1 VGKLRLWL
9 SGPCCPFGLR
19 LHTIE
24 ERSVAIAVSV
34 APAPAAGALSAT
46 ATGMEPIDFDALVD
60 RTILKPARYLGNEL
74 GVQPR
79 DWSAA
84 WPAAGVRWALTY
96 PEVYEVGAS
105 NLGHILLYSILN
117 VVPGQLCDR
126 SYLPAPDLSGRL
138 RERGEPL
145 FAVESRRPLAAFDIL
160 GFSLSYELGASN
172 ILEML
177 DLAGIPIR
185 AAERGDLPLADPAA
199 PPLIFAGGP
208 TATSNPEP
216 FAAFF
221 DFIALGDG
229 EELLPEIGLVV
240 AEARADGWSRTET
253 LRDLAQV
260 PGVYV
265 PSLYGPGPDGVS
277 VVPLEPGLPARIL
290 RRTATPM
297 PHYAMGLV
305 PHIETVHD
313 RLTVEIRRGCTRGCR
328 FCQPGMLTR
337 PARDVEPEAVI
348 EAVQEGMRRTGYSDF
363 SLLSLSCSDY
373 LALPAVGVELR
384 NRLADQN
391 VSLTLPSQRV
401 DRFDANIAHILGGT
415 RRAGL
420 TFAPEAGTQRLRD
433 IVNKGLTDA
442 ELLRGIRTAME
453 SGYRKV
459 KLYFMIGLPGETDA
473 DVLGIAD
480 TCRALQQ
487 RCRDLGRLELNL
499 TISNFTPKPHTP
511 FQWHSVSS
519 EELRRRQELLRAAL
533 RQLRGLKTN
542 FTDVRLSAVE
552 DFVGRSDR
560 RLAPVL
566 EAAWRAGAGLD
577 AWFESA
583 ERSHTA
589 WTAAIEAAGLGGCY
603 RQLEMGGW
611 GAAEDLSGEDL
622 AAFCRQPLP
631 WDHIDSGV
639 DKTWLA
645 QDLQRALAAA
655 VVEDCS
661 FGGCS
666 HCGVCGP
673 DLGHNVVIPP
683 PPIPVQSP
691 PRAPASERLCRL
703 RFGFAKTGSL
713 ALISHLDS
721 VRLLERALRR
731 STLPVSFTGGFHP
744 LPRLQLALAL
754 PLGVEGRGEWLDL
767 EFTEPLERL
776 DPAAVRRRLQAE
788 LPAEFQLLSVAAVPV
803 SGPSLSQDLEAA
815 HWCFD
820 LLPEE
825 PAPPGPSSG
834 GPQVLDAQA
843 WERALTALLARE
855 TLIWH
860 DTDKKGRARQRD
872 CRPYLL
878 DLRLLQ
884 APGEGAVKG
893 GALLTLEAAID
904 PQGRS
909 LRPEQLQHWLAT
921 GLGRRLCL
929 GRVERQWLRLRPC

>member
-1 VGKLRLWL
+1 MSALTPAPVDAPL
-9 SGPCCPFGLR
+9 
-19 LHTIE
+19 
-24 ERSVAIAVSV
+24 A
-34 APAPAAGALSAT
+34 APADAPV
-46 ATGMEPIDFDALVD
+46 DFDALVD
-60 RTILKPARYLGNEL
+60 RDISRPARYLGNEL
-74 GVQPR
+74 GVVPR
-79 DWSAA
+79 DWSEA
-84 WPAAGVRWALTY
+84 WPGAAVRWALTY

-117 VVPGQLCDR
+117 AVPGQLCDR
-126 SYLPAPDLSGRL
+126 SYLPAPDLAARL
-138 RERGEPL
+138 RERGDPL
-145 FAVESRRPLAAFDIL
+145 FAVESRRPLTAFDIL
-160 GFSLSYELGASN
+160 GFSLSYELGATN

-185 AAERGDLPLADPAA
+185 ADERGNLPLSDPEA

-221 DFIALGDG
+221 DFLALGDG

-240 AEARADGWSRTET
+240 AEGRATGLSRRDL

-265 PSLYGPGPDGVS
+265 PCLYGPGPDGVS
-277 VVPLEPGLPARIL
+277 IQPLEPGLPARIL

-337 PARDVEPEAVI
+337 PARDVEPEEVF
-348 EAVQEGMRRTGYSDF
+348 EAVEEGMRRTGYSDC
-363 SLLSLSCSDY
+363 SRRSLSCSDY

-384 NRLADQN
+384 NRLADKN

-401 DRFDANIAHILGGT
+401 DRFDRNIAHILGGT

-433 IVNKGLTDA
+433 IVNKGLTDE

-453 SGYRKV
+453 TGYRKV

-487 RCRDLGRLELNL
+487 QCRDLGRLELNL

-511 FQWHSVSS
+511 FQWHSVSTA
-519 EELRRRQELLRAAL
+519 EFVRRQQLLRSAL

-560 RLAPVL
+560 RLAPVI

-583 ERSHTA
+583 ESTHAA
-589 WTAAIEAAGLGGCY
+589 WTGAIEAAGLGGRY
-603 RQLEMGGW
+603 RALELGGW
-611 GAAEDLSGEDL
+611 QAAEQAL
-622 AAFCRQPLP
+622 AADDLDVFCRQPLP

-639 DKTWLA
+639 EKAWLA
-645 QDLQRALAAA
+645 EDLKRALAAA
-655 VVEDCS
+655 VVPDCS
-661 FGGCS
+661 FEGCS
-666 HCGVCGP
+666 SCGVCGP
-673 DLGHNVVIPP
+673 ELGHNVVLPP
-683 PPIPVQSP
+683 PPVP
-691 PRAPASERLCRL
+691 PQLPQRAPASERVERL

-713 ALISHLDS
+713 ALISHLDT
-721 VRLLERALRR
+721 VRLLERARRR
-731 STLPVSFTGGFHP
+731 SGVPVSFTGGFHP

-754 PLGVEGRGEWLDL
+754 PLGVEGLGEWLDL
-767 EFTEPLERL
+767 EFVEPVE
-776 DPAAVRRRLQAE
+776 PAAVREALQRE
-788 LPAEFQLLSVAAVPV
+788 LPAELRLLSVAAVPV
-803 SGPSLSQDLEAA
+803 HGPSLSQELAAA
-815 HWCFD
+815 HWRFR
-820 LLPEE
+820 LLPAAGAE
-825 PAPPGPSSG
+825 ADDWATGVAS
-834 GPQVLDAQA
+834 AIA
-843 WERALTALLARE
+843 TLLGAE
-855 TLIWH
+855 QLIWR
-860 DTDKKGRARQRD
+860 DTDKKGRARERD

-878 DLRLLQ
+878 SLASCSDQ
-884 APGEGAVKG
+884 TGAAVCE
-893 GALLTLEAAID
+893 LEALVD

-909 LRPEQLQHWLAT
+909 LRPEQVMHWLAES
-921 GLGRRLCL
+921 LGRPLELAQVQRRSLL
-929 GRVERQWLRLRPC
+929 LRTC

>member
-1 VGKLRLWL
+1 M
-9 SGPCCPFGLR
+9 
-19 LHTIE
+19 T
-24 ERSVAIAVSV
+24 VA
-34 APAPAAGALSAT
+34 
-46 ATGMEPIDFDALVD
+46 PIDFAALVD
-60 RTILKPARYLGNEL
+60 RGISKPARYLGNER
-74 GVQPR
+74 GVEAR

-84 WPAAGVRWALTY
+84 RVRWALTY

-117 VVPGQLCDR
+117 AVPGQLCDR
-126 SYLPAPDLSGRL
+126 AYLPAADLSARL
-138 RERGEPL
+138 RERGLPL
-145 FAVESRRPLAAFDIL
+145 FAVESHRPLAAFDIL
-160 GFSLSYELGASN
+160 GFSLSYELGGTN

-177 DLAGIPIR
+177 DLAGLPIR
-185 AAERGDLPLADPAA
+185 AADRGDLPLADPAA

-208 TATSNPEP
+208 TATGNPEP

-221 DFIALGDG
+221 DFLALGDG

-240 AEARADGWSRTET
+240 AEGKAAGLSRSAL

-265 PSLYGPGPDGVS
+265 PSLYAPGPDGVTL
-277 VVPLEPGLPARIL
+277 VPLEPQVPPRLL

-348 EAVQEGMRRTGYSDF
+348 EAVEEGMRRTGYSDF

-384 NRLADQN
+384 NRLAEHN

-401 DRFDANIAHILGGT
+401 DRFDDSIAHILGGT
-415 RRAGL
+415 RRVGL

-453 SGYRKV
+453 NGYQKV

-480 TCRALQQ
+480 TCRRLQQ
-487 RCRDLGRLELNL
+487 QCRDLGRLQLNL

-519 EELRRRQELLRAAL
+519 VELRRRQELLREAL
-533 RQLRGLKTN
+533 RTLRGLKTN
-542 FTDVRLSAVE
+542 FTDGRLSAVE
-552 DFVGRSDR
+552 DFVGRGDR
-560 RLAPVL
+560 RLAPVI

-583 ERSHTA
+583 ERTYAA
-589 WTAAIEAAGLGGCY
+589 WTGAIEAAGLGGTY
-603 RQLEMGGW
+603 RALEMGGW
-611 GAAEDLSGEDL
+611 SAAEAFATDDLE
-622 AAFCRQPLP
+622 AFCRQPLP

-639 DKTWLA
+639 DKAWLA
-645 QDLQRALAAA
+645 ADLQRALAAA
-655 VVEDCS
+655 VVPDCS
-661 FGGCS
+661 FDGCS
-666 HCGVCGP
+666 SCGVCGP

-683 PPIPVQSP
+683 PPIPAPVP
-691 PRAPASERLCRL
+691 PRAPASERVHRL

-713 ALISHLDS
+713 ALISHLDTL
-721 VRLLERALRR
+721 RLLERALRR
-731 STLPVSFTGGFHP
+731 SGLPVSFTGGFHP
-744 LPRLQLALAL
+744 LPRLQVALPL
-754 PLGVEGRGEWLDL
+754 PLGVEGLGEWFDL
-767 EFTEPLERL
+767 EFT
-776 DPAAVRRRLQAE
+776 AVVDADGARRRLQAE
-788 LPAEFQLLSVAAVPV
+788 LPTEFQLLAATEVPV
-803 SGPSLSQDLEAA
+803 ADPSLSQAIRSAQWRIALRTVPPGAMPPPERWREAVA
-815 HWCFD
+815 D
-820 LLPEE
+820 LLAAEE
-825 PAPPGPSSG
+825 W
-834 GPQVLDAQA
+834 L
-843 WERALTALLARE
+843 
-855 TLIWH
+855 WH
-860 DTDKKGRARQRD
+860 DRDKKGRPRQRD

-878 DLRLLQ
+878 SLQLVDDPAGPGGSPEAPVVLLD
-884 APGEGAVKG
+884 
-893 GALLTLEAAID
+893 LEAGVD
-904 PQGRS
+904 SQGRS
-909 LRPEQLQHWLAT
+909 LRPEQLAL
-921 GLGRRLCL
+921 GLGERLGLALELGAVQRRALVL
-929 GRVERQWLRLRPC
+929 GTC